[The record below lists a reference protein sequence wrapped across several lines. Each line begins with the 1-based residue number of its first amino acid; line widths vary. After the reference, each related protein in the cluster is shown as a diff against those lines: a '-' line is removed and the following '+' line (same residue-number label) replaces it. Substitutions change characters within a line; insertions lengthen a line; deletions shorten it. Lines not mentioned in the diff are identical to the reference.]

1 MNKRTLSSQPKN
13 KSGGVKPTLEDP
25 FLKPAP
31 PNHKFQQ
38 AALCWLKLNL
48 KLSYSGTMK
57 QSITLTLG
65 LYWEKCLTAAQRPS
79 RALVRLGAHSETFTQ
94 DDGFEVQHSHKR
106 REAGEPHKLTRSV
119 GWRSLSLLSW
129 C

>member
-38 AALCWLKLNL
+38 APLCWLKLNL
-48 KLSYSGTMK
+48 KIKLFRHDETIDYIDAWSV
-57 QSITLTLG
+57 LG
-65 LYWEKCLTAAQRPS
+65 KMFDGCA
-79 RALVRLGAHSETFTQ
+79 ETFTRAC
-94 DDGFEVQHSHKR
+94 ETLAR
-106 REAGEPHKLTRSV
+106 IRKLSRKTTALKFNIATSGGKQV
-119 GWRSLSLLSW
+119 NLTN
-129 C
+129 